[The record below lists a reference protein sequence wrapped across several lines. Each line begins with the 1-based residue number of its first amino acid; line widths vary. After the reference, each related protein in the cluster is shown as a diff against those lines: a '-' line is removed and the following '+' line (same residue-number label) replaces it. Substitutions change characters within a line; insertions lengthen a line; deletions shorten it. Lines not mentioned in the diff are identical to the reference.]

1 MLKNHQQ
8 QAWTVFGKKAQ
19 RCHSLTMDTEEM
31 PGIICVSIY
40 RKEFQKKSGII
51 RLRQNFE

>member
-19 RCHSLTMDTEEM
+19 RCHSLTMDT
-31 PGIICVSIY
+31 
-40 RKEFQKKSGII
+40 QKKCLGPVFLSTGKNSKKN
-51 RLRQNFE
+51 QA